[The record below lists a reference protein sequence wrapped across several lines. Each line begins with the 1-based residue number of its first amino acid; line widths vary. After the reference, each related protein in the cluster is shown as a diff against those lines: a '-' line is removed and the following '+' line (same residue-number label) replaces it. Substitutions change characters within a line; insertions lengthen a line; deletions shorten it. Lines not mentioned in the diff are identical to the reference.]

1 MKACQR
7 PASRGGAVVPD
18 SLLRVFRE
26 QISGAVGGV
35 ASAGWFWGSVW
46 GLLLLD
52 PYGSFLS

>member
-1 MKACQR
+1 M
-7 PASRGGAVVPD
+7 VPD